1 MNKTAGRGRP
11 RNFDRDAALDKAMN
25 LFWRN
30 GYEATSINDL
40 TKRWKSIRQVS
51 TLLLE
56 IKKSCLLKLL
66 IIM

>member
-40 TKRWKSIRQVS
+40 TKQWKSTRQVF

-56 IKKSCLLKLL
+56 TKK
-66 IIM
+66 IVY

>member
-40 TKRWKSIRQVS
+40 TKAM
-51 TLLLE
+51 E
-56 IKKSCLLKLL
+56 INPPSLYASFGN
-66 IIM
+66 